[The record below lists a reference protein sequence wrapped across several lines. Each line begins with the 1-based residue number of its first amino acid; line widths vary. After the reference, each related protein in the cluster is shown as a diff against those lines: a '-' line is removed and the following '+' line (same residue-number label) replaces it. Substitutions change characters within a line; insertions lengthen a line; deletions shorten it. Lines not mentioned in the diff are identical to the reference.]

1 MDLELLR
8 TFMEVCRTRHFRRAA
23 ENLYLSQSTVSA
35 RVRQLEDVLGT
46 VLFTRERNNIR
57 PTPAGQRLLPHAE
70 QLLLEWSKTRQELA
84 VGDARDTL
92 LVVGAS
98 ASLWDTLLQP
108 WLVRVGR
115 RAERVALRVETHDQ
129 EQLLHRLDDGRL
141 DLVFAYEPPILPR
154 HVGTR
159 LARVALRLAS
169 STPGLAPGQAVG
181 EGYVLVD
188 WGSSFFAEHAR
199 LYPDLQPPR
208 LAFSQGRMALDW
220 VLSAGGCVYLPE
232 PMLAGPLQEGRLHLV
247 EGALPIQREIF
258 GSYRGDHRHA
268 ELLGKLVRRVKF

>member
-23 ENLYLSQSTVSA
+23 ENLHLSQSTVSA
-35 RVRQLEDVLGT
+35 RVRQLEDLLGT
-46 VLFTRERNNIR
+46 VLFTRERNNIQ
-57 PTPAGQRLLPHAE
+57 PTSAGQRLLPHAE

-84 VGDARDTL
+84 VADARNTL

-108 WLVRVGR
+108 WLGRVGR
-115 RAERVALRVETHDQ
+115 RGEGVALRVETHDQ
-129 EQLLHRLDDGRL
+129 EQLLYRLDDGRL
-141 DLVFAYEPPILPR
+141 DLVFTYEPPVLPR
-154 HVGTR
+154 HVGAR
-159 LARVALRLAS
+159 LARVSLRLAS
-169 STPGLAPGQAVG
+169 STPGVALAQAIG

-188 WGSSFFAEHAR
+188 WGGSFIADHAR

-220 VLSAGGCVYLPE
+220 VLSAGGSVYLPE
-232 PMLAGPLQEGRLHLV
+232 PMLAGPLGDGRLHLV
-247 EGALPIQREIF
+247 AAAAPIQREIF
-258 GSYRGDHRHA
+258 GSYRADHRHA
-268 ELLGKLVRRVKF
+268 GLLGKLVRRVKF